1 MKKVVLSLIVA
12 LGLGAASVQVVGM
25 PAAQND
31 IASSLAAAQPSVRA
45 VHSAIELSNP
55 LETAVVFQVYSITGQ
70 LVKTVEVSAGAQV
83 TADLP
88 TGCYIVKCSKW
99 SKKIVVR

>member
-1 MKKVVLSLIVA
+1 MKKVILILAVA
-12 LGLGAASVQVVGM
+12 LGLGLSAPVVGM
-25 PAAQND
+25 PAAQGD
-31 IASSLAAAQPSVRA
+31 IASSLAAAQPSARG

-55 LETAVVFQVYSITGQ
+55 LETAVVFQIYSITGQ
-70 LVKTVEVSAGAQV
+70 LVKTVEVSAGVQSTV
-83 TADLP
+83 DLP